1 MNEHQL
7 KALADKIP
15 CMGYVEII
23 ELKRKISLSNIKET
37 DPKAAFYLLQAIEV
51 REVELRKREKAMA
64 VEGEVKRGEMG

>member
-15 CMGYVEII
+15 GMGYVEII

-37 DPKAAFYLLQAIEV
+37 DPKAAFYLLQAIEI
-51 REVELRKREKAMA
+51 REVELRKREKALA
-64 VEGEVKRGEMG
+64 VEGEIKRGEMG